1 MTIIV
6 LLSVAIVLIIYDI
19 IVVALF
25 GRDETISWQMW
36 LISQKYPVIPFA
48 LGFVM
53 GHILWH
59 NCGAS

>member
-1 MTIIV
+1 MTIIA
-6 LLSVAIVLIIYDI
+6 LATVAIVLIIYDI

-25 GRDETISWQMW
+25 SR
-36 LISQKYPVIPFA
+36 
-48 LGFVM
+48 GFVM